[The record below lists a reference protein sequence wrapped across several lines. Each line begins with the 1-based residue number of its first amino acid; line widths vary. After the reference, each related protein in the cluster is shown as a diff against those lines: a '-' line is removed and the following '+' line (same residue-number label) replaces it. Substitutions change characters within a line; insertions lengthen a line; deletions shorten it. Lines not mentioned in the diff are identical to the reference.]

1 MVKGAARKK
10 ASKSSSQGRKVFPR
24 EFMRKFFAQKEYRSY
39 ASEGGLNK
47 KTKGQFEAI
56 LSEKN
61 LWYIFEA
68 YAQEAEAQKI
78 EEKQKEENE
87 MKSYSFNVNDI
98 LYAGYTQ
105 QGYRFVYVEAITET
119 KKLRVR
125 PFKYI
130 PFGKKVSE
138 CKAEKEDVIIT
149 TITYCAKPDLQ
160 DMEKVKHSETKP
172 KAIILRPDGSIG
184 TNWYNYKKFKKYDES
199 CTLDVYIVHDGLD

>member
-61 LWYIFEA
+61 LWHLFEA

-78 EEKQKEENE
+78 EEKQKEEHE
-87 MKSYSFNVNDI
+87 MNSYSFNVNDI
-98 LYAGYTQ
+98 LYDGYTQ
-105 QGYRFVYVEAITET
+105 KGYSFVYVEAITDT

-130 PFGKKVSE
+130 PFEKKVSK
-138 CKAEKEDVIIT
+138 CKAEKDDFIIT
-149 TITYCAKPDLQ
+149 TTRYCAKPDLD
-160 DMEKVKHSETKP
+160 DMEKVKHSKTKP
-172 KAIILRPDGSIG
+172 EAILLRPDGSKG
-184 TNWYNYKKFKKYDES
+184 TNWYDYKKFKKYDES
-199 CTLDVYIVHDGLD
+199 CKLDVYIVDDGLD